1 MATWPSD
8 RRGRDCSPPPD
19 RRGHVA
25 SSYVPAALGGSVVG
39 FRARRNTSTG
49 GRGRRVIASSHFKQT
64 APQFAGLLQ
73 TIAERNEAQGE
84 VSRKIPFCQVFPETK
99 KILRNALKKGERP
112 SLERNPSMLHQI
124 TQTTKRI
131 MRGPHKFPFPSGPPP
146 RRACPFFR
154 LRRRRTGTEGSRCTV
169 VAYKGHGNPL

>member
-49 GRGRRVIASSHFKQT
+49 GRGRRFIASSHFKQT
-64 APQFAGLLQ
+64 APQFAALIQ
-73 TIAERNEAQGE
+73 TIAERHEVQGE
-84 VSRKIPFCQVFPETK
+84 VSRKIPFFSSFPNEK
-99 KILRNALKKGERP
+99 
-112 SLERNPSMLHQI
+112 
-124 TQTTKRI
+124 
-131 MRGPHKFPFPSGPPP
+131 
-146 RRACPFFR
+146 
-154 LRRRRTGTEGSRCTV
+154 
-169 VAYKGHGNPL
+169 